1 MILAGTAWR
10 RSKVASGILL
20 IRGGRTLIAT
30 TPTEPTPPAPPPELE
45 LSEGV
50 KRIIN
55 RTPEQKLADREAAMK
70 YVRKGRPLPPGKTL
84 DDVMCGFWPGDET
97 DEEVNR
103 ALEELS

>member
-1 MILAGTAWR
+1 M
-10 RSKVASGILL
+10 V
-20 IRGGRTLIAT
+20 AT
-30 TPTEPTPPAPPPELE
+30 TSPESTPPTEPPELE

-70 YVRKGRPLPPGKTL
+70 YVKKGRPLPPGKTL
-84 DDVMCGFWPGDET
+84 DDVMCGQWPGDET